1 MSDDHSEH
9 FIIPLRYYIITLVA
23 LLFLTFVTVFI
34 AQFDFGALNIY
45 VAMAVAIVKASFV
58 ITFFMG
64 VKWDEGF
71 NKVVLFSTFAF
82 VGLFLAIILFD
93 VLTRSD
99 VYSNEGE
106 AIKINSPV
114 KVVEHYDN
122 HNKH

>member
-9 FIIPLRYYIITLVA
+9 FIIPVKYYVITLVA
-23 LLFLTFVTVFI
+23 LLFLTFITVFV
-34 AQFDFGALNIY
+34 AQFDFGVLNIFIAMG
-45 VAMAVAIVKASFV
+45 VAVIKASFV

-64 VKWDEGF
+64 LKWDEGF

-93 VLTRSD
+93 VFTRTD

-106 AIKINSPV
+106 TIKINSPV
-114 KVVEHYDN
+114 KIIEHYDD